1 MRLGRR
7 QRHQHRPAELLRTNR
22 IHLMAGQHAAKC
34 RRDRYPFDPARSCG
48 ILSPQMRSCRAII
61 AGLLA
66 FWLPL
71 CCCQIA
77 AIAGTGAPCCAAAD
91 RPSAMP
97 DAAGCCATNIAPPS
111 CCGAATPATMCCA
124 GVDRDSGTCEDSD
137 CEGGSTSSGTC
148 MCCATKAPV
157 PEQDPVD
164 PILSAHSL
172 SVAVP
177 ASLLQSSACV
187 LPVRAHAGP
196 PDGNRTMLGANGP
209 WACAHAADRC
219 AQLSCWTE

>member
-1 MRLGRR
+1 
-7 QRHQHRPAELLRTNR
+7 
-22 IHLMAGQHAAKC
+22 MARQHAAKC
-34 RRDRYPFDPARSCG
+34 RRDRYPFDRTRSCG
-48 ILSPQMRSCRAII
+48 ILSPLMRSCRAII

-91 RPSAMP
+91 RLSALP
-97 DAAGCCATNIAPPS
+97 DAAGCCATNTTPPS
-111 CCGAATPATMCCA
+111 CCGATAPATMCCGA
-124 GVDRDSGTCEDSD
+124 SAPTGTCCVSGDQDSDTCEDSD
-137 CEGGSTSSGTC
+137 CEGGSTSSSTC

-164 PILSAHSL
+164 PILSAHE
-172 SVAVP
+172 AADAIP
-177 ASLLQSSACV
+177 ASMLASSASAAPLLACN
-187 LPVRAHAGP
+187 GP
-196 PDGNRTMLGANGP
+196 PDGGFGAPRTSAP
-209 WACAHAADRC
+209 WPCGHATERC

>member
-1 MRLGRR
+1 
-7 QRHQHRPAELLRTNR
+7 
-22 IHLMAGQHAAKC
+22 MARQHAAKC
-34 RRDRYPFDPARSCG
+34 RRDRYPFDRTRSCG
-48 ILSPQMRSCRAII
+48 ILSPLMRSCRAII

-91 RPSAMP
+91 RPSALP
-97 DAAGCCATNIAPPS
+97 DAAGCCATNTTPPS
-111 CCGAATPATMCCA
+111 CCGATAPPPSCCGATAPAPSCCA
-124 GVDRDSGTCEDSD
+124 GGDQVADTCEDSD

-164 PILSAHSL
+164 PILSAHAL
-172 SVAVP
+172 SDAIP
-177 ASLLQSSACV
+177 ASLLQSSTCV

-209 WACAHAADRC
+209 WACVHAADRC
-219 AQLSCWTE
+219 AQLSSWSE